1 MSPTKRSRIDSWRKE
16 MKYRLDI
23 ECLSVQKY
31 KDILK
36 KQNLLPGRRILLQ
49 NIDENFSLLENKGAT
64 TVYKLKKILSSP
76 QKITSFA
83 AESSIPEEYLVIL
96 KREMGS
102 LDQKPVAIENFPD
115 IESSRLEKLNEV
127 GIKNSKDYWEQNQ
140 ASNDEL
146 FCLCDLVRIN
156 GVGPLAAKVFYEAGY
171 RSVSEVARA
180 HASEMLE
187 KVSEVNSAQNYYKA
201 KLGQKDMQFCID
213 FAELLIRMDV

>member
-1 MSPTKRSRIDSWRKE
+1 
-16 MKYRLDI
+16 MKYCIDT
-23 ECLSVQKY
+23 ECLSVQNY

-49 NIDENFSLLENKGAT
+49 NIDETFSLFENKGIS
-64 TVYKLKKILSSP
+64 TVLQLKKSLSSP
-76 QKITSFA
+76 QKIASFV

-102 LDQKPVAIENFPD
+102 LDQKPVAIESFPD
-115 IESSRLEKLNEV
+115 IETSRLNKLKEV

-140 ASNDEL
+140 TVNDEL

-180 HASEMLE
+180 HAAEMLE

-213 FAELLIRMDV
+213 FAELFIRMDI